1 MDIVKPCKSLVV
13 ADEVLEKI
21 LNCSITSIDG
31 CELSYHSFYS
41 GGLSPGGL
49 CGYVIYGEHKHHSIK
64 ITFYGAS
71 KPLSTPVYI
80 FIQTNKKSVVRDK
93 LLSIDDAVKFI
104 IEYLEKFIKK

>member
-1 MDIVKPCKSLVV
+1 MIKPCKSLVV
-13 ADEVLEKI
+13 ADEVLKKI
-21 LNCSITSIDG
+21 LSYGIAFTD
-31 CELSYHSFYS
+31 CEFSYHSFYS

-49 CGYVIYGEHKHHSIK
+49 CGYVIYGERKRHSIK

-71 KPLSTPVYI
+71 KSLSTPVYI

-104 IEYLEKFIKK
+104 VEYLEKFTKK

>member
-1 MDIVKPCKSLVV
+1 MVV

-21 LNCSITSIDG
+21 LNYEDITCAFD
-31 CELSYHSFYS
+31 EWEFHYHSFYS

-49 CGYVIYGEHKHHSIK
+49 CGYVIYGERKQHSIK

-71 KPLSTPVYI
+71 KSLSTPVYI

-104 IEYLEKFIKK
+104 VEYLEKFIKK